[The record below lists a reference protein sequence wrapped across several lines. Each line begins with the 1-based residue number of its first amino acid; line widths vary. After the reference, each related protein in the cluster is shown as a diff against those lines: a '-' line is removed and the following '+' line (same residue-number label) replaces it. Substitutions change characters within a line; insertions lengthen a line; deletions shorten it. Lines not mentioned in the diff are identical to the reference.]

1 MDESPRDSPQDK
13 PAFTVD
19 EASGGAGTEK
29 PSVAADEQEQDGEG
43 LAGLQQQA
51 PDDFAVQ
58 DAVVNTAHG
67 DTEDDKR

>member
-1 MDESPRDSPQDK
+1 MDDAPRDSPQDK
-13 PAFTVD
+13 PAFTID

-29 PSVAADEQEQDGEG
+29 PSVAADEQEQDAEG
-43 LAGLQQQA
+43 SAGLQQQA

-58 DAVVNTAHG
+58 DAVSNTAHG

>member
-1 MDESPRDSPQDK
+1 MDDSPRDSPQDK

-51 PDDFAVQ
+51 PNDFMVQ
-58 DAVVNTAHG
+58 DAVQNTA
-67 DTEDDKR
+67 TERAAADEA

>member
-1 MDESPRDSPQDK
+1 MDDHPRDSPQDK
-13 PAFTVD
+13 PAFTID

-29 PSVAADEQEQDGEG
+29 PSVAADEQTQDGEDS
-43 LAGLQQQA
+43 AGLQQQA

-58 DAVVNTAHG
+58 DAVANTAHG